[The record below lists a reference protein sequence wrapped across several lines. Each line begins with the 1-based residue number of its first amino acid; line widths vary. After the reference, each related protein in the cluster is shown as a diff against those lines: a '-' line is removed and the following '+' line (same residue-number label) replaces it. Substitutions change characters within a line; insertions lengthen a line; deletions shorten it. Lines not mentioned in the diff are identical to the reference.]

1 MLQLKERPQWQT
13 VKHGSASYIR
23 AIQKNCQSI
32 EWKFAEVK
40 AVSRSL
46 ETVLIETVEGQ
57 AQYDWVIFA
66 SHADDSLNLIK
77 DASELERQILSQFG
91 YQDNRMVVHRDLSI
105 MPKSRVQWAS
115 WHVHVTPKS
124 QVQNDEADIH
134 YGFTYWMNNLQNL
147 SCTTQIFLL

>member
-1 MLQLKERPQWQT
+1 M
-13 VKHGSASYIR
+13 
-23 AIQKNCQSI
+23 
-32 EWKFAEVK
+32 
-40 AVSRSL
+40 SRSL

-105 MPKSRVQWAS
+105 MPKSRAVGKLA
-115 WHVHVTPKS
+115 
-124 QVQNDEADIH
+124 
-134 YGFTYWMNNLQNL
+134 
-147 SCTTQIFLL
+147 CTCNTKISTSKR